1 MAMIG
6 YVARVLTGV
15 RFKKMNHMIDVVH
28 QKCGQNNVRTF
39 FDMLWCAVRYGAGY
53 YDYTMFGF
61 YNMTGAQRD
70 TYLTRV
76 RNKKVSNLRQRINL
90 STINLIFMMS
100 STKGF

>member
-39 FDMLWCAVRYGAGY
+39 FDMLWCACGTAQGI
-53 YDYTMFGF
+53 
-61 YNMTGAQRD
+61 MTTPCSAF
-70 TYLTRV
+70 TT
-76 RNKKVSNLRQRINL
+76 
-90 STINLIFMMS
+90 
-100 STKGF
+100 

>member
-39 FDMLWCAVRYGAGY
+39 FDMLWCAVRYGAG
-53 YDYTMFGF
+53 
-61 YNMTGAQRD
+61 
-70 TYLTRV
+70 
-76 RNKKVSNLRQRINL
+76 
-90 STINLIFMMS
+90 
-100 STKGF
+100 

>member
-39 FDMLWCAVRYGAGY
+39 FDMLWCAVRDAMGRVTT
-53 YDYTMFGF
+53 TM
-61 YNMTGAQRD
+61 
-70 TYLTRV
+70 
-76 RNKKVSNLRQRINL
+76 
-90 STINLIFMMS
+90 
-100 STKGF
+100 

>member
-28 QKCGQNNVRTF
+28 QKCGQNKVRTF

-61 YNMTGAQRD
+61 YDMTGTAGH
-70 TYLTRV
+70 
-76 RNKKVSNLRQRINL
+76 L
-90 STINLIFMMS
+90 SHP
-100 STKGF
+100 GPQQEGQQHHERHGPRR

>member
-70 TYLTRV
+70 GGMLLAPRDTTTRA
-76 RNKKVSNLRQRINL
+76 QAA
-90 STINLIFMMS
+90 TLIMRFQS
-100 STKGF
+100 AFAKEP